1 MKVVTV
7 FILVLCYL
15 RVYQSNSWKMVQV
28 SSFQLPYWDCSE
40 KSLGL
45 LERQLSFAFPQYA
58 TFESFGKLL

>member
-15 RVYQSNSWKMVQV
+15 RVYQSNSWKMVQL
-28 SSFQLPYWDCSE
+28 SSFQLPWGCSE

-45 LERQLSFAFPQYA
+45 LERQLSCASSQYA